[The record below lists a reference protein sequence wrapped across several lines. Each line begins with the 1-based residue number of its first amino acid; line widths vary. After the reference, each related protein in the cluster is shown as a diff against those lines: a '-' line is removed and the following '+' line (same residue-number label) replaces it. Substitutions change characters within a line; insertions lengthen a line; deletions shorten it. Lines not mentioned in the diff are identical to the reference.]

1 MNHARLFTILALSTA
16 LGACGGESEP
26 LQVGAAPKLP
36 PPDRG
41 LLPDMVIAE
50 PVEWGDKAPI
60 VPEGYTV
67 TAIATDLKI
76 PRQTLV
82 LPNGDILVAEGRG
95 GNAPSLKPK
104 DVIAGVIKA
113 RGVTS
118 VESGNQIGRASCRE
132 RVCQYV

>member
-50 PVEWGDKAPI
+50 PAEWGDKAPI

-95 GNAPSLKPK
+95 GNEPSLKPK
-104 DVIAGVIKA
+104 DGNA
-113 RGVTS
+113 RVLQVRGTRPVKGGHTLT
-118 VESGNQIGRASCRE
+118 VQRAADG
-132 RVCQYV
+132 